1 MADLYPLGAPNPFGN
16 NCLKQSWIRHHDSY
30 ALVLPKASHLVCGK
44 GKKCPPVH
52 PPHPLWV
59 SAGGK
64 VGFVPLHP
72 NDVKGKPPLN
82 LKYGII
88 VPPAKPGEP
97 VQRVAVDSSQKVK
110 ILDKTPGEFQ
120 RNFLTHALPVSAPE
134 IRAHLMQD
142 ATHGQS
148 IMAANHA
155 DSHIVY
161 DYKSQKFMMSAA
173 PVAGAKPR
181 EVPVGEIA
189 SNGRVASF
197 ADGHSYRYADSFSR
211 SSAAASYN
219 GEAHNSGASHGG
231 SGSSGSYSSSS
242 SYSSGGGSSGSHSS
256 GSTSSGSSSPSSG
269 GSSGGSVSSSNS
281 SSSSSSSSGAN
292 RGRP

>member
-1 MADLYPLGAPNPFGN
+1 MTL
-16 NCLKQSWIRHHDSY
+16 
-30 ALVLPKASHLVCGK
+30 KASH
-44 GKKCPPVH
+44 
-52 PPHPLWV
+52 
-59 SAGGK
+59 
-64 VGFVPLHP
+64 
-72 NDVKGKPPLN
+72 LN

-88 VPPAKPGEP
+88 VPPAKPGGP

-110 ILDKTPGEFQ
+110 MLDKTPGEFQ
-120 RNFLTHALPVSAPE
+120 RGFLTHALPVSAPE

-231 SGSSGSYSSSS
+231 SRSSGLFQFVLLQWRREFRITLFWLHLI
-242 SYSSGGGSSGSHSS
+242 GII
-256 GSTSSGSSSPSSG
+256 
-269 GSSGGSVSSSNS
+269 V
-281 SSSSSSSSGAN
+281 AFF
-292 RGRP
+292 RRQQRWKCFQLE